1 MSDDESVKSGSVSP
15 VEEGCGGAS
24 AKETD
29 ADTDVDADADVDVEA
44 EAVADAV
51 GVDVGA
57 GALAEGEAE
66 GEAAKVRL
74 KETPCGDEAP
84 AAEVFNADLPLGDGT
99 GGIRPPP
106 SRPPTVR
113 GSWERAPLPPRPP
126 PPPPRCLFLPLEAAC
141 SDATA
146 PEMAW
151 SNML

>member
-1 MSDDESVKSGSVSP
+1 MEGP
-15 VEEGCGGAS
+15 GGCGGAS

-29 ADTDVDADADVDVEA
+29 ADADADVDVDAEA
-44 EAVADAV
+44 EADADAV
-51 GVDVGA
+51 DVDVCA
-57 GALAEGEAE
+57 RALAEGEAE
-66 GEAAKVRL
+66 GEAAKLRL

-84 AAEVFNADLPLGDGT
+84 AAEVFNADLPLGEGT

-113 GSWERAPLPPRPP
+113 GSWERAPPPPPPRPP
-126 PPPPRCLFLPLEAAC
+126 PPPPRCRFLPREAAC

-146 PEMAW
+146 LEMAW